1 MRNYDIMKI
10 EPNTDDIFIEKISI
24 LRTFQSKKEPMYLIN
39 SFFHHKKDWQKFICA
54 DVSWGVGIH
63 SLSHNSTATII
74 EHNSTIRSANSGF
87 GGAIAL
93 GWTLQSFR
101 P

>member
-39 SFFHHKKDWQKFICA
+39 SFHHKRIGSFA
-54 DVSWGVGIH
+54 LMLFLSVGIA
-63 SLSHNSTATII
+63 SLGLSHNSTTTII
-74 EHNSTIRSANSGF
+74 E
-87 GGAIAL
+87 
-93 GWTLQSFR
+93 Q
-101 P
+101 